1 MTSSNLN
8 SIPPEAA
15 PYLGLLLADLL
26 HHGNFSGYLRQ
37 LPDPGLRQM
46 AAHIARCEPLLSS
59 FLDALGLP
67 QLDQPS
73 WWVSQVL
80 PAIKT
85 ELDRRHRKVKL
96 PKGTGP
102 IAKLKQLDLVQVAA
116 RFTQLKPAG
125 VGKLKGLCPLHH
137 EKTPSFY
144 IFTANQRW
152 RCFGACA
159 SGGDVVD
166 LLARLE
172 EKGALS

>member
-1 MTSSNLN
+1 MTIPNLN
-8 SIPPEAA
+8 SIPPEAV

-26 HHGNFSGYLRQ
+26 HHGNISGYLRQ
-37 LPDPGLRQM
+37 MPDPALRQM
-46 AAHIARCEPLLSS
+46 ATHIARCEPLLPD

-67 QLDQPS
+67 QLHEPS

-85 ELDRRHRKVKL
+85 ELERRHRKVTL
-96 PKGTGP
+96 PKEAGP

-116 RFTQLKPAG
+116 RFTQLKPTG
-125 VGKLKGLCPLHH
+125 TGKLKGLCTLHH
-137 EKTPSFY
+137 EKTPSFH
-144 IFTANQRW
+144 IFAGSQRW

-166 LLARLE
+166 LLVRLE